1 MKKLFII
8 LAMLFVA
15 FTTMAQEK
23 YYSQV
28 KTVTKVSGKVKT
40 EISTISITID
50 EEYKSVSVSMDEVTR
65 YDIVEV
71 TTGSLSGKK
80 TAKLKLKFGT
90 GLLEAVVIYD
100 EYKATLNNT
109 QNGKPIIFDLRVRP
123 NIRIN

>member
-1 MKKLFII
+1 MKKLIII

-28 KTVTKVSGKVKT
+28 KTVTKTSGKVKT
-40 EISTISITID
+40 EVSTISITID
-50 EEYKSVSVSMDEVTR
+50 EEYKSVSVNLEEPLR
-65 YDIVEV
+65 YDIETITVD
-71 TTGSLSGKK
+71 SLSGKK
-80 TAKLKLKFGT
+80 VAMLKLKFGT

-100 EYKATLNNT
+100 EYKATFNNT